1 MKAMTI
7 SIQNS
12 PQGGK
17 KKKKK
22 KTTVTESLAF
32 PLSNEEKN
40 NIEI

>member
-12 PQGGK
+12 PQGG